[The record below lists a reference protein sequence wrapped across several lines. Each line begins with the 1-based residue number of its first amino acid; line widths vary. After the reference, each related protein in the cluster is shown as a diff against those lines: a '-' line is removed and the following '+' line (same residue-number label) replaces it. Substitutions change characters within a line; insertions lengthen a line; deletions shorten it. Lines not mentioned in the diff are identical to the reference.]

1 MNAVTVQRAALVI
14 DDDPFIGEL
23 LQALLET
30 QGYAVEIV
38 TDGIDAI
45 ELKRDYDVI
54 LLDLKMPIFDGE
66 RLAAY
71 WMLTKPDVLKRVI
84 VLSGYSRFTQGRKL
98 PAFAVLEKPFEY
110 DALLRAV
117 QACAAQ
123 TPPEKLNERPA

>member
-1 MNAVTVQRAALVI
+1 MNAVTMKKTALVI

-23 LQALLET
+23 LQVLLET

-71 WMLTKPDVLKRVI
+71 WMLTNPGVLKRVI
-84 VLSGYSRFTQGRKL
+84 VLSGYSRFTEGRQL

-110 DALLRAV
+110 NALLRAV
-117 QACAAQ
+117 EACAAQ
-123 TPPEKLNERPA
+123 RVAGEIE

>member
-1 MNAVTVQRAALVI
+1 MTGETMQRTALVI

-23 LQALLET
+23 LQVLLGT
-30 QGYAVEIV
+30 QGYGVEII

-84 VLSGYSRFTQGRKL
+84 VLSGYSRFTEGRKL

-117 QACAAQ
+117 EACAAQ
-123 TPPEKLNERPA
+123 NAAGETE

>member
-1 MNAVTVQRAALVI
+1 MTGETMQRTALVI

-23 LQALLET
+23 LQVLLGT
-30 QGYAVEIV
+30 QGYGVEII

-84 VLSGYSRFTQGRKL
+84 VLSGYSRFTEGRKL
-98 PAFAVLEKPFEY
+98 PAFAVLEKPFDY

-117 QACAAQ
+117 EACAAQ
-123 TPPEKLNERPA
+123 NAAGEIE

>member
-1 MNAVTVQRAALVI
+1 MTGETRERTALVI

-23 LQALLET
+23 LQVLLGT
-30 QGYAVEIV
+30 QGYGVEII

-84 VLSGYSRFTQGRKL
+84 VLSGYSRFTEGRKL

-110 DALLRAV
+110 AALLRAV
-117 QACAAQ
+117 EACAAQ
-123 TPPEKLNERPA
+123 NAAGEIE

>member
-1 MNAVTVQRAALVI
+1 MTGETRQRTALVI

-23 LQALLET
+23 LEVLLGT
-30 QGYAVEIV
+30 QGYGVEII

-84 VLSGYSRFTQGRKL
+84 VLSGYSRFTEGRKL

-110 DALLRAV
+110 AALLRAV
-117 QACAAQ
+117 EACAAQ
-123 TPPEKLNERPA
+123 SAAGEIE

>member
-1 MNAVTVQRAALVI
+1 MNAVTVQRTALVI

-23 LQALLET
+23 LQVLLET
-30 QGYAVEIV
+30 QGYTVEIV
-38 TDGIDAI
+38 TDGIDAV

-71 WMLTKPDVLKRVI
+71 WMLTKPDLLKRVI
-84 VLSGYSRFTQGRKL
+84 VLSGYSRFTQGREL
-98 PAFAVLEKPFEY
+98 PAFAVLEKPFEH

-117 QACAAQ
+117 EACAAQ
-123 TPPEKLNERPA
+123 NAAGETE

>member
-1 MNAVTVQRAALVI
+1 MNAGTRKKTALVI

-23 LQALLET
+23 LQTLLET

-38 TDGIDAI
+38 MDGIDAI

-84 VLSGYSRFTQGRKL
+84 VLSGYSRFTEGRKL

-110 DALLRAV
+110 NALLRAV
-117 QACAAQ
+117 EACATQRVAG
-123 TPPEKLNERPA
+123 EIE

>member
-1 MNAVTVQRAALVI
+1 MTGEITQRTALVI
-14 DDDPFIGEL
+14 DDDPFIGEVLQVL
-23 LQALLET
+23 LGT
-30 QGYAVEIV
+30 QGYVVEII
-38 TDGIDAI
+38 TDGINAI

-84 VLSGYSRFTQGRKL
+84 VLSGYSRFTEGRTL

-110 DALLRAV
+110 AALLRAV
-117 QACAAQ
+117 EACAAQ
-123 TPPEKLNERPA
+123 HAAGEIE